1 MNCKYC
7 GTGLPSKGGM
17 CPGCHRMIPLDQQKM
32 MKEML
37 DPRLNEYRN
46 KDTAM
51 YKKQSAYE
59 GLNIGKT
66 LVFFGIIAILII
78 LLIMLI

>member
-7 GTGLPSKGGM
+7 GAGLPSKGGK
-17 CPGCHRMIPLDQQKM
+17 CLGCGRMIPFDQQKM

-51 YKKQSAYE
+51 YKKESAYE
-59 GLNIGKT
+59 NFPIGKA
-66 LVFFGIIAILII
+66 LVIFGGIILLII
-78 LLIMLI
+78 LLIMFI